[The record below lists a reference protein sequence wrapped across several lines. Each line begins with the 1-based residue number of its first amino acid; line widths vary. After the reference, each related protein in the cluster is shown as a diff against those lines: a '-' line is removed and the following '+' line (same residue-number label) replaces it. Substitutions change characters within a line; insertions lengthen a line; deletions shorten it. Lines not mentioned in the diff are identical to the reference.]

1 MLTATTWRRVHVPRI
16 TAKLEVAFVDL
27 NLILSL
33 LEEQRLELLGQL
45 DAIDLAITALNGA

>member
-1 MLTATTWRRVHVPRI
+1 VPRI